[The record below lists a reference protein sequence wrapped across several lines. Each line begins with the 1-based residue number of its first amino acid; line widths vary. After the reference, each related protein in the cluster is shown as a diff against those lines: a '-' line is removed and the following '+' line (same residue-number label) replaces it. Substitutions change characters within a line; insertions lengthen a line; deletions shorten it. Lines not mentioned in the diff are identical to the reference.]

1 MKTSKFTNWLEK
13 IDTWSKADFINE
25 VTEYMVQVNQT
36 EMDRHA
42 IAMLAESIDTFVIC
56 TKAIR
61 EEGLVVVHKNGV
73 TGKNHHVDIRDKALS
88 RAMQIMTELC
98 LTPKRRRRVT
108 AKTDPNVDKL
118 SRGPLG

>member
-1 MKTSKFTNWLEK
+1 MKKKFTNWLTDIERW
-13 IDTWSKADFINE
+13 DRDEFIE
-25 VTEYMVQVNQT
+25 EITEYMVQVNQT

-42 IAMLAESIDTFVIC
+42 IALLAESIDTFVIC
-56 TKAIR
+56 TKSIR

-73 TGKNHHVDIRDKALS
+73 TGKNHHVEIRDKAVS

-108 AKTDPNVDKL
+108 AKGDKKLDKL
-118 SRGPLG
+118 LAGPLG